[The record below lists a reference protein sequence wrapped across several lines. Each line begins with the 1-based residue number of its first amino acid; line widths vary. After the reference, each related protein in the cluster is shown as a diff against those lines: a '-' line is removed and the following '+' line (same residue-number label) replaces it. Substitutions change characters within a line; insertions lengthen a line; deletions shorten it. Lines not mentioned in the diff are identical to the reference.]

1 MSRQRNGRRDKS
13 PSKFAP
19 NCLPQP
25 FKKCL
30 SCLNVIFLKK
40 KNLSPIRNT
49 NEGGCKCKLNNFT
62 ILFIFEIANFRLFC
76 MFPDS

>member
-1 MSRQRNGRRDKS
+1 LLQTACHSL
-13 PSKFAP
+13 SK
-19 NCLPQP
+19 
-25 FKKCL
+25 
-30 SCLNVIFLKK
+30 NVFPALMLFFLKK